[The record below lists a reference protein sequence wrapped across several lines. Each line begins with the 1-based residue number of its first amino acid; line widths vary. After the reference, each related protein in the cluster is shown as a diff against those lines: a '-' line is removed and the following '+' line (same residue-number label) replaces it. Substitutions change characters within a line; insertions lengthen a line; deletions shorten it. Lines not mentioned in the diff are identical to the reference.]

1 MKVVT
6 ILRDSDEARFAK
18 PGENLRIRLAGIEE
32 EDILPGFVLS
42 SIGNYYRD

>member
-1 MKVVT
+1 MVT

-42 SIGNYYRD
+42 SIGNYCRH